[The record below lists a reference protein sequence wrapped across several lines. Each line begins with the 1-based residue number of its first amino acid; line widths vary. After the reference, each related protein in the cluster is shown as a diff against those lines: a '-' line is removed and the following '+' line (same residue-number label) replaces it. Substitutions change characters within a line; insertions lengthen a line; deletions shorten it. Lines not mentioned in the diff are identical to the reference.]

1 MNIFTS
7 GLRMSPL
14 GIAGMAFKGLRG
26 DYRGN
31 SREFASNLAEQA
43 VAWSIMGLVYSLAF
57 GDDDEEL
64 ITGAEKQQASEVF
77 HALTTASDQAKQAVT
92 GLTTPPQIKA
102 LVGMLTAY
110 EWQFVEEAQR
120 LRSMAVAKLVEETE
134 HPDARIRLKAIE
146 LLGKVT
152 EVGLFT
158 ERVTVKKEELEDHEL
173 DERIREKLKQL
184 QKTVDAEA
192 TEKEERNSDAED
204 VELSLEPEAG
214 EDGDAA
220 ESS

>member
-1 MNIFTS
+1 MLDHLNDIDFEPEVLDTPDEGFVTLKKASASLLLEAKIRTS
-7 GLRMSPL
+7 DWLKEL
-14 GIAGMAFKGLRG
+14 GAA
-26 DYRGN
+26 
-31 SREFASNLAEQA
+31 
-43 VAWSIMGLVYSLAF
+43 
-57 GDDDEEL
+57 DDEEI

-77 HALTTASDQAKQAVT
+77 HALTTASPQAKQAVT
-92 GLTTPPQIKA
+92 ALTTPPQIKA
-102 LVGMLTAY
+102 LIGMLTAY

-158 ERVTVKKEELEDHEL
+158 ERVSVKKEELEDHEL

-204 VELSLEPEAG
+204 IELSMEPEKG
-214 EDGDAA
+214 EDNDAA
-220 ESS
+220 EPS

>member
-1 MNIFTS
+1 MLDHLNEIDFEPEVLDTPDEGFVTLKKADAS
-7 GLRMSPL
+7 LLLEAKIRTADWLKEL
-14 GIAGMAFKGLRG
+14 GAA
-26 DYRGN
+26 
-31 SREFASNLAEQA
+31 
-43 VAWSIMGLVYSLAF
+43 
-57 GDDDEEL
+57 DDEEI

-192 TEKEERNSDAED
+192 TEKEERNSDVED
-204 VELSLEPEAG
+204 VELSLEPKTG
-214 EDGDAA
+214 EDDDAA
-220 ESS
+220 EPS

>member
-1 MNIFTS
+1 
-7 GLRMSPL
+7 
-14 GIAGMAFKGLRG
+14 
-26 DYRGN
+26 
-31 SREFASNLAEQA
+31 
-43 VAWSIMGLVYSLAF
+43 
-57 GDDDEEL
+57 
-64 ITGAEKQQASEVF
+64 
-77 HALTTASDQAKQAVT
+77 
-92 GLTTPPQIKA
+92 
-102 LVGMLTAY
+102 MLTAY

-214 EDGDAA
+214 EDDDAA
-220 ESS
+220 KPS

>member
-1 MNIFTS
+1 MLDHLNEIDFEPEVLDTPDEGFVTLKKADAS
-7 GLRMSPL
+7 LLLEAKIRTADWLKEL
-14 GIAGMAFKGLRG
+14 GAA
-26 DYRGN
+26 
-31 SREFASNLAEQA
+31 
-43 VAWSIMGLVYSLAF
+43 
-57 GDDDEEL
+57 DDEEI
-64 ITGAEKQQASEVF
+64 ITGAEKQQAM
-77 HALTTASDQAKQAVT
+77 TTASDQAKQAVT

-204 VELSLEPEAG
+204 VELSLELKTD
-214 EDGDAA
+214 EDDDAA
-220 ESS
+220 EPS